1 MFLNE
6 DEIDRIGFKFIGSNV
21 KISAD
26 SRFYNPE
33 KISIGDNSRIDDFCV
48 LSDNVTIG
56 KNVHITVHCSI
67 AAPVAEVIISDFVGI
82 AAGTRIFSSSDDYSG
97 DALTNATVPKK
108 FTKVTH
114 AEVKIGK
121 HVIVGAGCVVF
132 PGVEIQEGCSIGSMS
147 LVNKSTYSW
156 GIYVGIPAI
165 RIKERK
171 KNLLDL
177 EQELM
182 IELNTNKSK
191 IN

>member
-6 DEIDRIGFKFIGSNV
+6 KELNSIGFKSIGSNV

-48 LSDNVTIG
+48 ISDNVVIG
-56 KNVHITVHCSI
+56 NNVHITVNCSI
-67 AAPVAEVIISDFVGI
+67 AAPVSPVSIADFVGI

-97 DALTNATVPKK
+97 ESLTNATVPKK
-108 FTKVTH
+108 FTNVKN

-121 HVIVGAGCVVF
+121 HVIVGAGSTIF
-132 PGVEIQEGCSIGSMS
+132 PGVEIKDGCAIGSMS
-147 LVNKSTYSW
+147 LVSKSTEPW
-156 GIYVGIPAI
+156 GIYVGIPAT

-171 KNLLDL
+171 RDLLELEKKFLLELDL
-177 EQELM
+177 
-182 IELNTNKSK
+182 SK
-191 IN
+191 E